1 MTEQTELTF
10 SAGERATLDLRDSE
24 GDVRIEDGEPETVR
38 ISSSGGRSPFV
49 LREGD
54 TFRIRLAGG
63 GRIAVAPDT
72 TIKVIVPAAVRL
84 RLTRRGETE
93 VTRQEPVGTA
103 GAAEGAAAGAAAGAG
118 AGDGPPPVDLSEFA
132 RYMSEQSRRI
142 FDQMTE
148 KVRQGGFDANVATE
162 DVARRLDEAAGR
174 IDEQVQRVAVRVE
187 REVERAFDFVGRAA
201 KRTEGQHRHEVHRQ
215 HRAEERAQRH
225 AERSGER
232 AQRAAERAA
241 ERAGR
246 RPPRGRW
253 WFSER
258 LEEAVRE
265 ATSGVGGAPG
275 GAPGEATGGAGPG
288 AGRPKASAEER
299 RVILDMLAQ
308 GTISAEQAA
317 SLLDALGG

>member
-49 LREGD
+49 LREGGHLPHPP
-54 TFRIRLAGG
+54 R
-63 GRIAVAPDT
+63 
-72 TIKVIVPAAVRL
+72 
-84 RLTRRGETE
+84 RRGPH
-93 VTRQEPVGTA
+93 RRRPGHHDQGDRPCGGAPAPHPAGRDGGHPPGACGDGA
-103 GAAEGAAAGAAAGAG
+103 GAAGSGRRRRRGRAPAPAK
-118 AGDGPPPVDLSEFA
+118 GPPPVDLSEFA

-232 AQRAAERAA
+232 AQRATERAT

-246 RPPRGRW
+246 RPH
-253 WFSER
+253 
-258 LEEAVRE
+258 
-265 ATSGVGGAPG
+265 
-275 GAPGEATGGAGPG
+275 GGAGGSASAWRRPSARPPAESAARRAG
-288 AGRPKASAEER
+288 AAGR
-299 RVILDMLAQ
+299 
-308 GTISAEQAA
+308 G
-317 SLLDALGG
+317 